1 MSSTKWSYFF
11 IAIFIELS
19 HQQVINYEKDDR
31 PMNFRGFNNDLG
43 ALVEYEGRAALAME
57 DWTIV
62 ASFDLS
68 KHLEAIEWL
77 AMHQVY
83 AGPKDVFP
91 DLDKFKEATL
101 LNGFIQNMDT
111 LDIPLSPSPKE
122 IANLYKN
129 NTSVVSS
136 TVNILQGSSLQ
147 SIIEALE
154 LGIDWVKNNDR
165 GSIEMPEG
173 ASLEFSSLADHIRL
187 SEAAIQEA
195 LMSAQRG
202 QLSPRVLT
210 LHQFEKEIHNIQ
222 AHLPSRRRL
231 FFEHFTLSDIYR
243 TVRISTHR
251 IDNHIVFKILVP
263 LVDVEPFNLYR
274 LTPIPRV
281 LENEKI
287 EVVDMKVPYL
297 GINDHLDRHFP
308 LHDLRDCTEMMPEK
322 FICRRIQITY
332 GKDDARTPCSLAAIR
347 NDTAGDCETRQMDG
361 RSLWTPLLAA
371 NSWMVALSQ
380 ELTLVGVCSDDRQ
393 ELKINGSGILQIR
406 SDCIVKSQ
414 GLTMQGNSHKG
425 RPSQASYAYLFMQ
438 RNKSVPIDS
447 NPYDNFYKLRDIINH
462 LKIQQDNLNTNE
474 GVKVAIIAVCPLV
487 VLIVL
492 LISLAWFYRSYRQKL
507 NTQKA
512 TRVED
517 PRQGNKHETQTTSL
531 PLLEKQSD
539 Q

>member
-1 MSSTKWSYFF
+1 MPSTKWRYFF

-19 HQQVINYEKDDR
+19 HQQVINYEMDDK
-31 PMNFRGFNNDLG
+31 PMSFRGFNNDLG

-57 DWTIV
+57 DWTII
-62 ASFDLS
+62 ATFNLS
-68 KHLEAIEWL
+68 KHLEAIKWL
-77 AMHQVY
+77 QGHKLY
-83 AGPKDVFP
+83 ASPKNVLP

-111 LDIPLSPSPKE
+111 LDFPLSPSPKE
-122 IANLYKN
+122 IAELYKN
-129 NTSVVSS
+129 YTSVISS
-136 TVNILQGSSLQ
+136 TVNILHGSSFQ
-147 SIIEALE
+147 SIIDDLE
-154 LGIDWVKNNDR
+154 FDIWAYNDKK
-165 GSIEMPEG
+165 GPSEMPKG
-173 ASLEFSSLADHIRL
+173 ASLDFSFLADHIRL

-195 LMSAQRG
+195 LMSAYQG

-210 LHQFEKEIHNIQ
+210 LQQFEKEILNIQ
-222 AHLPSRRRL
+222 AHLPSRRGL
-231 FFEHFTLSDIYR
+231 FFEHFTMSDIYR
-243 TVRISTHR
+243 IVKISTFR
-251 IDNHIVFKILVP
+251 RDNHIVFKILVP
-263 LVDVEPFNLYR
+263 LVDVEQFNLYR

-281 LENEKI
+281 LENDKI
-287 EVVDMKVPYL
+287 ELVDMEVPYL

-308 LHDLRDCTEMMPEK
+308 LQDLRDCTEMMPEK

-347 NDTAGDCETRQMDG
+347 NNTPDDCETRQKDG

-380 ELTLVGVCSDDRQ
+380 ELTLIGVCSDDRQ

-414 GLTMQGNSHKG
+414 DIKLQGNSLKG
-425 RPSQASYAYLFMQ
+425 HPSLASYAYLFLQ
-438 RNKSVPIDS
+438 RNKSVPND
-447 NPYDNFYKLRDIINH
+447 PYDNFYQLRDIINH
-462 LKIQQDNLNTNE
+462 LKIQQDNLYQNE
-474 GVKVAIIAVCPLV
+474 GVKIAIIAVCPLV

-492 LISLAWFYRSYRQKL
+492 LTSLAWFYRSYRKKI
-507 NTQKA
+507 NIQKA

-517 PRQGNKHETQTTSL
+517 PRQGNKNETQTTNL
-531 PLLEKQSD
+531 PLLEKESD